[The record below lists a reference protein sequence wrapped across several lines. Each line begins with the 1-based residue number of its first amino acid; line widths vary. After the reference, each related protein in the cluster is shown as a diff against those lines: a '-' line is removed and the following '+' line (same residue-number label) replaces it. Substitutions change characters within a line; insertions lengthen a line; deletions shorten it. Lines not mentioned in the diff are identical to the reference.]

1 MGAVLTVAT
10 SHMTRHLQECVCSRL
25 YVAVRDKLNLT
36 YDVSFTLEQHDRLN
50 ASWWFVNVT
59 ASPDLVAK
67 ATQAC
72 VEVRALLSFL
82 HCDRDAR
89 CRALSC
95 GRDVCLHPADCDA
108 LGV

>member
-1 MGAVLTVAT
+1 
-10 SHMTRHLQECVCSRL
+10 MTRHLQECVCSRL

-72 VEVRALLSFL
+72 VEVRALLFSAL
-82 HCDRDAR
+82 RSGR
-89 CRALSC
+89 TLPRAVS
-95 GRDVCLHPADCDA
+95 RS
-108 LGV
+108 